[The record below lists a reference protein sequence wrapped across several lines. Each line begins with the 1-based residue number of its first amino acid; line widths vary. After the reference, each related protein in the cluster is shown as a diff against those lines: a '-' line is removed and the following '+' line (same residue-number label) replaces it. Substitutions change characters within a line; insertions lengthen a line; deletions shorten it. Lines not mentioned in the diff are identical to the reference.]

1 MTQLHNIDSKM
12 IANNLQSFTPT
23 HPGEILKEEI
33 DYRGI
38 SQRQLAQ
45 TIGVAYSQLNE
56 ILNTKRPLTTDIALL
71 LCQALDL
78 EAEPLLKLQMEYN
91 VRTTC
96 ENPSFM
102 QRLRSIPRVASVALL

>member
-1 MTQLHNIDSKM
+1 MTQLPNVDSRM
-12 IANNLQSFTPT
+12 IANNLQPYKPT
-23 HPGEILKEEI
+23 HPGEILKEEL
-33 DYRGI
+33 DYRGL

-56 ILNTKRPLTTDIALL
+56 ILNSKRPLTTDIALL

-91 VRTTC
+91 VRTTR
-96 ENPSFM
+96 ENPTFI
-102 QRLRSIPRVASVALL
+102 QRLRSIPRVASIALL

>member
-1 MTQLHNIDSKM
+1 MIQLPNTDSSM

-45 TIGVAYSQLNE
+45 AIGVAYSQLNE
-56 ILNTKRPLTTDIALL
+56 ILNAKRPLTTDIALL
-71 LCQALDL
+71 VCQALDL
-78 EAEPLLKLQMEYN
+78 DAEPLLKLQMEYN
-91 VRTTC
+91 VRTTR
-96 ENPSFM
+96 ENPTFI
-102 QRLRSIPRVASVALL
+102 QRLRSIPRVASIALL

>member
-1 MTQLHNIDSKM
+1 MTQIPNIEPKM
-12 IANNLQSFTPT
+12 IANNLQSFAPT

-45 TIGVAYSQLNE
+45 AIGVAYSQLNE
-56 ILNTKRPLTTDIALL
+56 ILNAKRPLTTDIALL
-71 LCQALDL
+71 VCQALDL

-91 VRTTC
+91 VRTTRD
-96 ENPSFM
+96 NPTFLR
-102 QRLRSIPRVASVALL
+102 RLHSIHKVASIALL

>member
-1 MTQLHNIDSKM
+1 MTQLPNVDSKM
-12 IANNLQSFTPT
+12 IANNLQPYKPT
-23 HPGEILKEEI
+23 HPGEILKEEL
-33 DYRGI
+33 DYRGL

-56 ILNTKRPLTTDIALL
+56 ILNSKRPLTTDIALL

-91 VRTTC
+91 VRTTR
-96 ENPSFM
+96 ENPTFI
-102 QRLRSIPRVASVALL
+102 QRLRAIPRVASVALL